1 MINNIANVDAR
12 LQQASVVKT
21 ATSHMSIP
29 MPPVLGFKTP
39 LIKEKATLRVKKFKR
54 GDNIIIA
61 GDIDENYVDIIEE
74 DLPESE
80 HDTSYSFFK
89 LKPPKRKLKYLKNCY
104 VIDYIQS
111 PQQRRG
117 MGTNAIKALAEKAMF
132 DTRAEGRIVTYSS
145 PICKESSPAL
155 FFYKLG
161 FRFIDPKGN
170 EYMEECL
177 IKKVPDI
184 PPQIGMMYLP
194 KNNLQRLLSYGDLF

>member
-1 MINNIANVDAR
+1 MINNIVNVDAR
-12 LQQASVVKT
+12 LQQPSVVKT

-80 HDTSYSFFK
+80 HETNYSFFK

-194 KNNLQRLLSYGDLF
+194 KNNLQRLLRYGDLF